1 MFITVNCPKRRDEV
15 QVNTNYVEYVE
26 PVRGV
31 YDYLA
36 IHMHSGKV
44 IEAAMTMEDWLRLT
58 KQEDK

>member
-1 MFITVNCPKRRDEV
+1 MLIVVNCPQRRDSV

-31 YDYLA
+31 YAYLA

-44 IEAAMTMEDWLRLT
+44 IEAALTMEDWIKLT